1 MIILNQDLERVEQPF
16 ACFAVLALGIDIEI
30 VAEVQDVARGLDF
43 AAVDCAAGQEVGS
56 IVDDGLRADDFDGAC
71 ALTGLPAG
79 CVERAADFDLAAR
92 AAVEQDLTFVVR
104 MQGLGLD
111 DARVVDDGAHDI
123 AGALGRHDD
132 VAAVALERAAV
143 EGLGV
148 GEAAVDREVELASRI
163 GRDVEVLGCGECR
176 RAAFICNR
184 ARILDRGRVQRDKAA
199 FGLDGAGVDHAG
211 LPASCNLQA
220 EVALALREVTHV
232 FIGHVGR
239 RSDESADVDAA
250 VLAEEHAVRVD
261 DEDVT
266 RCRERAVDDGPAV
279 SYDAVDGDSAL
290 AVLVEVDLLV
300 FGDVELLPIE
310 SEAVGLL
317 VDDHRL
323 VVRAYDLAL
332 TGDNLALLW
341 HSLDTAAVQRH
352 GHDGNGDGSRLRL
365 PAHGLPMFVRF
376 R

>member
-1 MIILNQDLERVEQPF
+1 
-16 ACFAVLALGIDIEI
+16 
-30 VAEVQDVARGLDF
+30 
-43 AAVDCAAGQEVGS
+43 
-56 IVDDGLRADDFDGAC
+56 
-71 ALTGLPAG
+71 
-79 CVERAADFDLAAR
+79 
-92 AAVEQDLTFVVR
+92 

-111 DARVVDDGAHDI
+111 DARVVDNGAHDI

-132 VAAVALERAAV
+132 VAAVALEHTAV
-143 EGLGV
+143 EGLGI
-148 GEAAVDREVELASRI
+148 GKAAVYREVELASRI
-163 GRDVEVLGCGECR
+163 GRDVEVLGCGKCR
-176 RAAFICNR
+176 RAALIRNR
-184 ARILDRGRVQRDKAA
+184 TRVLDRGRVQRDKAA

-220 EVALALREVTHV
+220 EVALALREILQVV
-232 FIGHVGR
+232 IGHVGR

-266 RCRERAVDDGPAV
+266 RCGERAVDDGPAV
-279 SYDAVDGDSAL
+279 SYDAVDGDGAL

-317 VDDHRL
+317 IDDHRL
-323 VVRAYDLAL
+323 VVRARNLPL

-352 GHDGNGDGSRLRL
+352 GHDGDGDGSRLRL
-365 PAHGLPMFVRF
+365 PAHSLPMLVRF
-376 R
+376 SQHNILSPLFVTPEAWRLAQ